1 MQRRRAHTWA
11 GVGKT
16 AQAAAAHAALFC
28 FTLFLALRVDGRTT
42 YSWWIIFVPLWLFH
56 GIVARGRFSMPAPS
70 LPHGRHWAPCHSIV
84 AAPLLIAFEL
94 LLCIYLESIRVRNH
108 PSVDLK
114 IVFLPLL
121 AFEAIILTDNFRM
134 CRALMPGD
142 EESMSDEAIWET
154 LPHFWVAISMV
165 FLIAAT
171 TFTLLKLSGDV
182 GALGWW
188 DLFINYGIAECFAF
202 LVCTRWFNPMIH
214 KSPTHGEASSSS
226 AAIRF
231 RDWESGLV
239 LPSLED
245 HEQERLCGLPDI
257 GGHVMKIPLV
267 AFQVLLCM
275 RLEGTPASAR
285 HIPIFALFSPLFIL
299 QGAGVLFS
307 LARLVEKVVLL
318 LRNGPVS
325 PNYLTASSNVRDCFA
340 FLHHGSRLLGWWS
353 IDEGSKEEQARL
365 FYTESTGYNTFCG
378 YPPEVV
384 RKMPKKDLAEEVWRL
399 QAALGEQSE
408 ITNCTKQE
416 YERLQNEKV
425 LCRICYEGE
434 ICMVLLPCRHRTLCN
449 LDHNFKL
456 IEVCTSEKVYNVWG
470 KYKYIMS
477 NQKHGK
483 VADEHFVISVQ
494 LSTSLF
500 EKKVEQKIQ
509 CRPLLCHLVEKC
521 LPKFVTAMHRQR
533 PGGFSQ
539 CEGSSKQK
547 HLRVVEAYLD
557 KKGCVW
563 SMPRNHW

>member
-1 MQRRRAHTWA
+1 MQRRRAQTWA

-28 FTLFLALRVDGRTT
+28 FTLLLALRVDGRTDS
-42 YSWWIIFVPLWLFH
+42 SWWIIFIPLWLFH
-56 GIVARGRFSMPAPS
+56 GVAARGRFSMPAPS
-70 LPHGRHWAPCHSIV
+70 LPHGRHWAPCHSVV

-94 LLCIYLESIRVRNH
+94 LLCIYLESLRVKNH
-108 PSVDLK
+108 PAVDMK

-121 AFEAIILTDNFRM
+121 TFEVIILVDNFRM
-134 CRALMPGD
+134 CKALMPGD

-214 KSPTHGEASSSS
+214 RPPTHGEASSSS
-226 AAIRF
+226 SAIRY

-245 HEQERLCGLPDI
+245 HEQERICGLPDI
-257 GGHVMKIPLV
+257 GGHLMKIPLV
-267 AFQVLLCM
+267 VFQVLLCM
-275 RLEGTPASAR
+275 RLEVHAIQIIYYVGNMVEINGSYLLLDAGQMKKCQGTPPSAR
-285 HIPIFALFSPLFIL
+285 YIPIFALFSPLFIL

-307 LARLVEKVVLL
+307 IGRLVEKLVLL

-325 PNYLTASSNVRDCFA
+325 PNYLTVSSKVRDCFA

-365 FYTESTGYNTFCG
+365 FYTESNGYNTFSG

-384 RKMPKKDLAEEVWRL
+384 KKMPKKDLAEEVWRL

-408 ITNCTKQE
+408 ITKSTQQE

-434 ICMVLLPCRHRTLCN
+434 ICMVILPCRHRTLC
-449 LDHNFKL
+449 KS
-456 IEVCTSEKVYNVWG
+456 C
-470 KYKYIMS
+470 
-477 NQKHGK
+477 
-483 VADEHFVISVQ
+483 A
-494 LSTSLF
+494 
-500 EKKVEQKIQ
+500 
-509 CRPLLCHLVEKC
+509 EKC
-521 LPKFVTAMHRQR
+521 KRCPI
-533 PGGFSQ
+533 
-539 CEGSSKQK
+539 C
-547 HLRVVEAYLD
+547 
-557 KKGCVW
+557 
-563 SMPRNHW
+563 RNPIEERMAVYDV

>member
-1 MQRRRAHTWA
+1 MQRRRGHTWA

-28 FTLFLALRVDGRTT
+28 FTLLLALRVDGRTA
-42 YSWWIIFVPLWLFH
+42 YSWWIIFSPLWLFH

-121 AFEAIILTDNFRM
+121 AFEAIILIDNF
-134 CRALMPGD
+134 RALMPGD

-154 LPHFWVAISMV
+154 LPLHMA
-165 FLIAAT
+165 
-171 TFTLLKLSGDV
+171 GDV
-182 GALGWW
+182 GALGW
-188 DLFINYGIAECFAF
+188 IAECFAF

-226 AAIRF
+226 AIRY

-275 RLEGTPASAR
+275 RLEGTPPSAR
-285 HIPIFALFSPLFIL
+285 NIPIFALFSPLFIL
-299 QGAGVLFS
+299 QGAGAFFS

-325 PNYLTASSNVRDCFA
+325 PNYLTVSSKVRDCFA

-384 RKMPKKDLAEEVWRL
+384 RKMPKKDLAEEV
-399 QAALGEQSE
+399 
-408 ITNCTKQE
+408 T
-416 YERLQNEKV
+416 
-425 LCRICYEGE
+425 
-434 ICMVLLPCRHRTLCN
+434 
-449 LDHNFKL
+449 
-456 IEVCTSEKVYNVWG
+456 
-470 KYKYIMS
+470 
-477 NQKHGK
+477 
-483 VADEHFVISVQ
+483 
-494 LSTSLF
+494 
-500 EKKVEQKIQ
+500 
-509 CRPLLCHLVEKC
+509 
-521 LPKFVTAMHRQR
+521 
-533 PGGFSQ
+533 
-539 CEGSSKQK
+539 
-547 HLRVVEAYLD
+547 
-557 KKGCVW
+557 
-563 SMPRNHW
+563 

>member
-1 MQRRRAHTWA
+1 MQRRRGHTWA

-28 FTLFLALRVDGRTT
+28 FTVLLALKVDGRTT
-42 YSWWIIFVPLWLFH
+42 YSWWIIFIPLWLFH

-94 LLCIYLESIRVRNH
+94 LLCIYLESIRVRSH

-121 AFEAIILTDNFRM
+121 AFEAIILIDNFRM

-214 KSPTHGEASSSS
+214 KPPTHGEASSSS
-226 AAIRF
+226 AAIRY
-231 RDWESGLV
+231 RDWESGVV

-275 RLEGTPASAR
+275 RLEGTPPSAR
-285 HIPIFALFSPLFIL
+285 YIPILALFSPLFIL

-325 PNYLTASSNVRDCFA
+325 PNYLTASSKVRDCFA

-365 FYTESTGYNTFCG
+365 FYAESTGYNTFCG

-408 ITNCTKQE
+408 ITKCTKQE

-434 ICMVLLPCRHRTLCN
+434 ICMVLLPCRHRTLC
-449 LDHNFKL
+449 KS
-456 IEVCTSEKVYNVWG
+456 C
-470 KYKYIMS
+470 
-477 NQKHGK
+477 
-483 VADEHFVISVQ
+483 A
-494 LSTSLF
+494 
-500 EKKVEQKIQ
+500 
-509 CRPLLCHLVEKC
+509 EKC
-521 LPKFVTAMHRQR
+521 KKCPI
-533 PGGFSQ
+533 
-539 CEGSSKQK
+539 C
-547 HLRVVEAYLD
+547 RVPIEER
-557 KKGCVW
+557 
-563 SMPRNHW
+563 MPVYDV